1 MRTGGR
7 IGWAVGVLAMAAP
20 WAWGQTAAASAASPQ
35 VVFSSPAPASASS
48 PGADALGEIV
58 REIDDPHSGDRWL
71 LVRDASHPGGPGL
84 LLLVSAARRT
94 PADSRPGTQVGPGA
108 ASPAPAIRL
117 GDRVIVEQHTPVI
130 DARLEAR
137 ALSPARVGSAFNVR
151 LTAGGRVMRAV
162 ALGPG
167 RAVFEE
173 GTGR

>member
-1 MRTGGR
+1 VMRTGRR
-7 IGWAVGVLAMAAP
+7 IGWAMGVLAMAAP
-20 WAWGQTAAASAASPQ
+20 WAGAQTADGTDASPH
-35 VVFSSPAPASASS
+35 VVLSSPAAASASS
-48 PGADALGEIV
+48 PGAYALGEIV

-71 LVRDASHPGGPGL
+71 LVRDANHPGGPGL
-84 LLLVSAARRT
+84 LLVSAARRF
-94 PADSRPGTQVGPGA
+94 PADARLRAQPGPGA
-108 ASPAPAIRL
+108 GTPAPVIRL

-137 ALSPARVGSAFNVR
+137 ALSPATEGSVFHVR

-173 GTGR
+173 ETGR